1 MSEQIT
7 KKTLSFVSILFSR
20 TDLILMAF
28 FTILGGFVY
37 GSAVGAAFTLAYTFF
52 ALLGVFLGLIPVY
65 GAFLYNGWFQ
75 SWLNTTLPQ
84 IFGVQLNGLTWF
96 IFTIGLIFTIITT
109 IVVTGVVT
117 ILALAGIAALVD

>member
-1 MSEQIT
+1 MSKE
-7 KKTLSFVSILFSR
+7 KAEKTLRVAPFLFSR

-37 GSAVGAAFTLAYTFF
+37 GSAMGAVFTLAYSFF
-52 ALLGVFLGLIPVY
+52 VFLGVFLGVIPVY